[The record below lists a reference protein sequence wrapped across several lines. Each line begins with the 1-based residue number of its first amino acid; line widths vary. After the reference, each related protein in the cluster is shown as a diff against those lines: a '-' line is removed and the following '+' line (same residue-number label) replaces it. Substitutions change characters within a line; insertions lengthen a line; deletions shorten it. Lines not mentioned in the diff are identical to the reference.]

1 MGPPY
6 PAKVLTALV
15 LAVLTGVAAR
25 LRGGSLNG
33 LAETT
38 FRWTPLLVG
47 ALVLQITFLY
57 WDPEWLGSRG
67 GLAVV
72 LASNGAVA
80 VWLLV
85 NRTLPGLLL
94 AAAGM
99 ALNVLVIAAN
109 GAMPV
114 LESSAERAGIGQ
126 SLDDAGIK
134 HERLDEDTVLPW
146 LGDAIPVRPFKEV
159 LSVGDV
165 VLALG
170 LCRVVDRRMTKDKRP
185 RHRAGAEEGSEEGSR
200 SASG

>member
-1 MGPPY
+1 M
-6 PAKVLTALV
+6 LTALV

-25 LRGGSLNG
+25 LRGGSLTT

-38 FRWTPLLVG
+38 FRWTPLLVAG
-47 ALVLQITFLY
+47 LVFQVAFLY
-57 WDPEWLGSRG
+57 WDPEWLGSGG

-72 LASNGAVA
+72 LGSNLTVA
-80 VWLLV
+80 VWLFV
-85 NRTLPGLLL
+85 NRSLPGLLL

-99 ALNVLVIAAN
+99 ALNVVVIAVN

-114 LESSAERAGIGQ
+114 LPSSAERAGVSQ
-126 SLDDAGIK
+126 SIDDAGIK

-146 LGDAIPVRPFKEV
+146 LGDAIPVPPFKEV

-170 LCRVVDRRMTKDKRP
+170 LCRVVDARMTVAKRP
-185 RHRAGAEEGSEEGSR
+185 RHSAAEET
-200 SASG
+200 

>member
-1 MGPPY
+1 M
-6 PAKVLTALV
+6 LTALV

-25 LRGGSLNG
+25 LRGGSVTT

-38 FRWTPLLVG
+38 FRWTPLLVAG
-47 ALVLQITFLY
+47 LVVQVTFLY
-57 WDPEWLGSRG
+57 WEPEWLGSGG

-72 LASNGAVA
+72 LGSNLVVA
-80 VWLLV
+80 VWLFV

-94 AAAGM
+94 AGAGM
-99 ALNVLVIAAN
+99 ALNVVVIAAN

-114 LESSAERAGIGQ
+114 LATSADRAGITQ
-126 SLDDAGIK
+126 SIDEAGIK

-146 LGDAIPVRPFKEV
+146 LGDAIPVPPFKEV

-170 LCRVVDRRMTKDKRP
+170 LCRVVDARMTVSKRP
-185 RHRAGAEEGSEEGSR
+185 RHSAAEGT
-200 SASG
+200 

>member
-1 MGPPY
+1 M
-6 PAKVLTALV
+6 LTALV
-15 LAVLTGVAAR
+15 VAVLAGIGAR
-25 LRGGSLNG
+25 LRGGSLDE

-38 FRWTPLLVG
+38 FKWTPVLVAG
-47 ALVLQITFLY
+47 LVVQLVFVY
-57 WDPEWLGSRG
+57 WDPDWLGEHG

-72 LASNGAVA
+72 LASNAAVA
-80 VWLLV
+80 VWLFA
-85 NRTLPGLLL
+85 NKALPGLML

-114 LESSAERAGIGQ
+114 LERSAETAGVARSLEDAGLKHEL
-126 SLDDAGIK
+126 LDD
-134 HERLDEDTVLPW
+134 ETVLPW

-170 LCRVVDRRMTKDKRP
+170 LARLVDARMAAPRKP
-185 RHRAGAEEGSEEGSR
+185 RHSADAPVEGA
-200 SASG
+200 